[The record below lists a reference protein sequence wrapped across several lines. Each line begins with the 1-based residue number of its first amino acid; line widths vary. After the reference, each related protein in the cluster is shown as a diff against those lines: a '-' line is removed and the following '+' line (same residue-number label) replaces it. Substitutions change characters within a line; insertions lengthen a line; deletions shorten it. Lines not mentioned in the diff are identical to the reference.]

1 MAENSGNGTRA
12 AGPRC
17 VALVGPFQSGKTTL
31 LEAILART
39 GAIQRQGTIEAG
51 NTVGDASKE
60 ARHHKMSVELT
71 VATTNFMGDAYSF
84 LDCPGSVEF
93 AHDMRAVLPAID
105 AAVVV
110 CELDEKKI
118 PQLQLIMRELED
130 RKIPRILF
138 VNKIDKADAGV
149 HDVLRLLQPAS
160 RTKLILRQIPTFA
173 GDIISGFVDLALER
187 AFVYKEHA
195 ASEVVPLEGDA
206 ADLEKTARFSML
218 ETLADHDDELME
230 QLLEDIQPPRDKVFD
245 DLTRE
250 LREGMVCPVLMG
262 TATRSNGVLRL
273 LKALR
278 HESPGIAETAKR
290 LGVKA
295 GQGNRDAVAQDV
307 VAYVLKTLNTAHG
320 GKMSVVRML
329 AGQAGDG
336 TTFLSGDDEAGRVA
350 GVFKLVGQSTEKR
363 GPAAVGETVA
373 FAKLDKAKTGNT
385 LTAGKQAHA
394 ALAKVVPHPP
404 VLAIAISAKE
414 RKDDVKLGL
423 ALTKLVEEDPS
434 ISIVHNAETHEVV
447 LWGQGE
453 MHLRVATERLSD
465 RYGVAIE
472 RRTPS
477 VGYRETIR
485 RGIVQRGRHKKQS
498 GGHGQYG
505 DVVLDIKPLPRGS
518 GFTFEEK
525 ISGGVVPRNYIPSV
539 EEGVIDALKHGPLGF
554 PVVDL
559 TVALV
564 DGSYHTVDSS
574 DMAFRAAGRV
584 GVVEGLPQCQPVLLE
599 PIHLVEIACPNEATA
614 KINALMSGRRGQI
627 LGFDTRVGWDGWD
640 VVRAKMPET
649 EIGDLI
655 VEIRSATAGSG
666 TFTFK
671 FDHMA
676 ELTGR
681 TADQIIAAR
690 RAAE

>member
-1 MAENSGNGTRA
+1 MATNGSNGTRTT
-12 AGPRC
+12 GPRC

-39 GAIQRQGTIEAG
+39 GAIPRQGTVEAG
-51 NTVGDASKE
+51 NTVGDVSKE
-60 ARHHKMSVELT
+60 ARHHRMSVELT
-71 VATTNFMGDAYSF
+71 VGTTSFMDDAYSF

-93 AHDMRAVLPAID
+93 VHDMRAVLPAVD
-105 AAVVV
+105 VAVVV

-118 PQLQLIMRELED
+118 PQLQLILRELED
-130 RKIPRILF
+130 QKIPRILF

-149 HDVLRLLQPAS
+149 HDVLKLLQPAS
-160 RTKLILRQIPTFA
+160 RTKLILRQIPTFS
-173 GDIISGFVDLALER
+173 GDIITGFVDLALER

-195 ASEVVPLEGDA
+195 PSEVVPLEGDA
-206 ADLEKTARFSML
+206 ADLEKIARFSML

-250 LREGMVCPVLMG
+250 LREGLVCPVLMG
-262 TATRSNGVLRL
+262 TAMRANGILRL
-273 LKALR
+273 MKALR
-278 HESPGIAETAKR
+278 HESPGVAETAKR
-290 LGVKA
+290 LGIKA
-295 GQGNRDAVAQDV
+295 GNDA
-307 VAYVLKTLNTAHG
+307 VAYVLKTLNTTHG

-336 TTFLSGDDEAGRVA
+336 TTFLSGDEEAGRVA
-350 GVFKLVGQSTEKR
+350 GVFKLLGQATEKR
-363 GPAAVGETVA
+363 GAANVGETIA
-373 FAKLDKAKTGNT
+373 FAKLEKAKTGDT
-385 LTAGKQAHA
+385 LSAGKQPHP
-394 ALAKVVPHPP
+394 ALVKVVPYAP

-423 ALTKLVEEDPS
+423 ALAKLTEEDPS
-434 ISIVHNAETHEVV
+434 ITIVHNPETHEVV

-485 RGIVQRGRHKKQS
+485 KGIMQRGRHKKQS

-505 DVVLDIKPLPRGS
+505 DVVLDIKPMPRGS
-518 GFTFEEK
+518 GFSFEDK
-525 ISGGVVPRNYIPSV
+525 ITGGVVPRNYIPSV
-539 EEGVIDALKHGPLGF
+539 EEGVIDALKQGPLGF

-559 TVALV
+559 HVALV

-574 DMAFRAAGRV
+574 DMAFRTAGRI
-584 GVVEGLPQCQPVLLE
+584 GIAEGLPQCQPVLLE
-599 PIHLVEIACPNEATA
+599 PIHLVEIVCPSEATA

-627 LGFDTRVGWDGWD
+627 LGFDTREGWDGWD
-640 VVRAKMPET
+640 VVRAKMPEA

-655 VEIRSATAGSG
+655 VEIRSATAGAG